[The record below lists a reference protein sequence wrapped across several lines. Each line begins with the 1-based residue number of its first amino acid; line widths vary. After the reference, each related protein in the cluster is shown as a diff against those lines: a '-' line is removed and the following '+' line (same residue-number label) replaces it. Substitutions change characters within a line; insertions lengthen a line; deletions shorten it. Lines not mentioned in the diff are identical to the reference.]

1 MQQLQL
7 DVIQI
12 KLLIRLF
19 NVSKCPHFLEYQL
32 FYFCKYL

>member
-1 MQQLQL
+1 MIQGEKQKDMQQLQL

-19 NVSKCPHFLEYQL
+19 NVSKCPQHF
-32 FYFCKYL
+32 